1 MSLACFRESVA
12 QGEKIEMFES
22 VNWYQV
28 FSPSMPVLEIVVR
41 GSFVYL
47 SIFLLLRVVLK
58 RQSGNLGVTDLLVIV
73 LIADAAQNAM
83 AGEYKSIP
91 DGLILVSTI
100 VFWSYALDWLS
111 YYVPAFGKFIHPPAL
126 ELIRDGKVN
135 RRNLRRELIT
145 IEELK
150 EQLRE
155 QGIEDVKDVHRA
167 CMEGDGRVSIV
178 KRDKEQHER
187 PRGASE

>member
-1 MSLACFRESVA
+1 
-12 QGEKIEMFES
+12 MFES
-22 VNWYQV
+22 VNWHQV
-28 FSPSMPVLEIVVR
+28 FVPSMPILEIFIR
-41 GSFVYL
+41 GSFTYL

-111 YYVPAFGKFIHPPAL
+111 YHIPWFAKFIHPPAL

-135 RRNLRRELIT
+135 RRNLRQELIT
-145 IEELK
+145 IDELK

-155 QGIEDVKDVHRA
+155 QGIEHVEDVKRA
-167 CMEGDGRVSIV
+167 CMEGDGRISII
-178 KRDKEQHER
+178 KKQQDQHDR
-187 PRGASE
+187 PEGASA

>member
-1 MSLACFRESVA
+1 
-12 QGEKIEMFES
+12 MFES
-22 VNWYQV
+22 VNWHQV

-47 SIFLLLRVVLK
+47 SIFLLLRIVLK

-111 YYVPAFGKFIHPPAL
+111 YYVPGFGRLIHPSAL
-126 ELIRDGKVN
+126 ELIKDGKVN
-135 RRNLRRELIT
+135 RKHLRQELIT
-145 IEELK
+145 MEELK

-167 CMEGDGRVSIV
+167 CMEGDGRISVV
-178 KRDKEQHER
+178 KKDEDQHQR
-187 PRGASE
+187 PKGASA